1 MRDKTHYPTRRILIK
16 QVKKLLMFT
25 GGRSSSKIAANS
37 VKISAEATSPLSA
50 PPPSEFSIRRQN
62 VNTAD
67 TGKLGVNENFTM
79 GNSQR
84 RHWSSREGPNDLGIS
99 LFNGLQEDR
108 AFVYT
113 PVWFIWWERH
123 RSLHSH
129 DESGLSSLSA
139 EGMIKFRNPGNNN
152 KLWDTKWIVASGREI
167 HWKCRRFERF

>member
-1 MRDKTHYPTRRILIK
+1 MKSIAWLNPLPHQKNTNKASQEVIDVHS
-16 QVKKLLMFT
+16 
-25 GGRSSSKIAANS
+25 GGRSSSKIGANS

-50 PPPSEFSIRRQN
+50 PPPSEFSIRHEN

-113 PVWFIWWERH
+113 RVWFIWWERH

-152 KLWDTKWIVASGREI
+152 KLGYKVNCCNWWRDTLEVST
-167 HWKCRRFERF
+167 F